1 MKYRQ
6 NYMTAYIHRRKQV
19 HQRLIEFASVLK
31 QNGYKVFAFKIQIEE
46 GCINLIYVRKN
57 NMQTYIWYA
66 ETYYCWRL
74 DGNNNSHPSCIEG
87 GSDYNTFPFGL
98 KEVEKGLV
106 LAKPMFPIY
115 VEI

>member
-1 MKYRQ
+1 MFY
-6 NYMTAYIHRRKQV
+6 NNDYISAYINRRSEV
-19 HQRLIEFASVLK
+19 HQRLVDFASVLK
-31 QNGYKVFAFKIQIEE
+31 QNGYKVFAFKSQIEE

-66 ETYYCWRL
+66 ETYYCWRI

-98 KEVEKGLV
+98 NEVEKSLV
-106 LAKPMFPIY
+106 LSKPIQSFY

>member
-1 MKYRQ
+1 MFY
-6 NYMTAYIHRRKQV
+6 NNDYINAYTNRRKGV

-31 QNGYKVFAFKIQIEE
+31 QNGYKVYAFLSQVEQ
-46 GCINLIYVRKN
+46 GVVNLIYVRKN

-66 ETYYCWRL
+66 ESYYCWRI

-98 KEVEKGLV
+98 KEVEKSLV
-106 LAKPMFPIY
+106 LSKPIQSFY